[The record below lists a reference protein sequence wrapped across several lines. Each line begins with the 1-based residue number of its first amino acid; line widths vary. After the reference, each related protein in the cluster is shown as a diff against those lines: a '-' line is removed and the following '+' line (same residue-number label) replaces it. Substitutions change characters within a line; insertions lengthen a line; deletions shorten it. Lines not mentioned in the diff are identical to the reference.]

1 MPENPDKHGSHG
13 SNKTDHGTVLDRI
26 PMPPMSAH
34 EALRRFEERNSPT
47 GSGENPQSKPDSDL
61 SQLHPVLRLCALVG
75 TLGVIVVILLGV
87 LYLIGR

>member
-1 MPENPDKHGSHG
+1 M
-13 SNKTDHGTVLDRI
+13 LDRI

-34 EALRRFEERNSPT
+34 EALRRFEERNSPAGNGAT
-47 GSGENPQSKPDSDL
+47 TQTKPDSDL

-75 TLGVIVVILLGV
+75 TLCVIVVILLGV